1 MIVGDELISNIIKHG
16 YGTEK
21 GDILLRLLFNEE
33 TNEFYLT
40 IIDHAKPFNQLSV
53 ENQALT
59 GTEVPTQVGGLGIF
73 IVKQIMTECAYDR
86 VNGRNILV
94 LKKRFESPL

>member
-1 MIVGDELISNIIKHG
+1 
-16 YGTEK
+16 
-21 GDILLRLLFNEE
+21 
-33 TNEFYLT
+33 
-40 IIDHAKPFNQLSV
+40 
-53 ENQALT
+53 
-59 GTEVPTQVGGLGIF
+59 VPTQVGGLGIF